1 MADESL
7 YLFSYLTLPTSISI
21 SNKSVALKSKTHKTG
36 SSQSEKDIK
45 ANHAYSLTLWVSQLP

>member
-7 YLFSYLTLPTSISI
+7 YLFSYLTLPTS
-21 SNKSVALKSKTHKTG
+21 NKSVALKSETHKTG